1 MTNEQRS
8 AIETAAINFFS
19 KVISCHAENQLQF
32 SLVLHNVIQS
42 YDSGSRGKIFF
53 HSTCVVFAYAQQLVF
68 LLKSSNLLF

>member
-42 YDSGSRGKIFF
+42 YDNSSRGEIFF
-53 HSTCVVFAYAQQLVF
+53 RVTYV
-68 LLKSSNLLF
+68 LFTYTQ